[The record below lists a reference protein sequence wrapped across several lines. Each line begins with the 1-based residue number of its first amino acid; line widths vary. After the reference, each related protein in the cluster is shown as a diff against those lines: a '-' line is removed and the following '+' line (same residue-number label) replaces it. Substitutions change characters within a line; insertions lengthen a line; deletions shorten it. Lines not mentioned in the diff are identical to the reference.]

1 MIELTNKNPIKTL
14 RNWLSFLNFTW
25 LQTALTHSASGAK
38 AKEKHP
44 F

>member
-14 RNWLSFLNFTW
+14 RNLLSFLNSTW
-25 LQTALTHSASGAK
+25 LQTALTHSASEPK
-38 AKEKHP
+38 AKEKDP